1 MKETP
6 TFAVT
11 STTRSRNS
19 SVELPNLGINLV
31 SCVLGIVEIASTI
44 LVFVFFVFFL
54 SPSKFIGLEGPIY
67 KLVRIQAKGSSTSTY
82 TTSRSVGETSDLKS
96 KLNPLLFC
104 ESCRVPVV
112 PV

>member
-44 LVFVFFVFFL
+44 LVLRVLLL
-54 SPSKFIGLEGPIY
+54 SPSFIGLEGPIY
-67 KLVRIQAKGSSTSTY
+67 KLVRIQAKGSSTSSPS
-82 TTSRSVGETSDLKS
+82 TSRSVGKSLDPKS
-96 KLNPLLFC
+96 KLNPL
-104 ESCRVPVV
+104 VY
-112 PV
+112 